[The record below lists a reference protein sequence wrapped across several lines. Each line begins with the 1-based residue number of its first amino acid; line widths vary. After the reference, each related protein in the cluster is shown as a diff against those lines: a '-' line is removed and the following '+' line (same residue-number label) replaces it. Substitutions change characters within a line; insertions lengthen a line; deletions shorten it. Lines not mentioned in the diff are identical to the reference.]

1 MANNSFCEQVQTARA
16 NAALPAAGAYDATP
30 TVMHCAGFETCTLF
44 IAYTRGGAGGDMQF
58 RVEVSPDS
66 AGAVWHRGGIYAPGG
81 VASGADTV
89 SNLQREDVE
98 YGSTAAGAE
107 AVVYGP
113 FDLRG
118 AARLRIPCRESGA
131 VGTPGTAAIGA
142 RFYQ

>member
-1 MANNSFCEQVQTARA
+1 MANDSFCEQVQTARA
-16 NAALPAAGAYDATP
+16 SAALPAAGAYDAAP

-66 AGAVWHRGGIYAPGG
+66 AGAVWHRGGVYAPGTP
-81 VASGADTV
+81 ASGTDVV
-89 SNLQREDVE
+89 SNLQRESVE
-98 YGSTAAGAE
+98 YGSTGAGRE
-107 AVVYGP
+107 DVVYGP

-118 AARLRIPCRESGA
+118 AARLRVPCCESGA
-131 VGTPGTAAIGA
+131 IGTPGTSAIEA